1 MKAIIKI
8 DYKEYIVDADK
19 ALKIMELIEGA
30 EIYEEKWHKGDE
42 NVQSWYTYHVY
53 PDDTDAH
60 KKDLKL
66 IKTEAYKIMKM
77 AGKPE

>member
-1 MKAIIKI
+1 MKAIVRI

-19 ALKIMELIEGA
+19 AVKLMELLDGA

-42 NVQSWYTYHVY
+42 NTKSWTTYHVY
-53 PDDTDAH
+53 PDDSDTH
-60 KKDLKL
+60 TKNLKL
-66 IKTEAYKIMKM
+66 INTEAYKIMKM